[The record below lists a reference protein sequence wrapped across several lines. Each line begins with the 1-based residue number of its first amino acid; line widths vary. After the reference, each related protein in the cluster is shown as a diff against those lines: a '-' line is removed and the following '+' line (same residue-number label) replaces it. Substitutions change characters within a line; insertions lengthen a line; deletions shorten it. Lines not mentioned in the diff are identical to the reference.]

1 MTTPRFW
8 TVSPGGNDTSE
19 KPKDHDHTTLASNAD
34 CQRNR
39 SRRSDAG
46 DYELRDGSAT
56 HRSSQRS
63 DSPGT
68 GTVSPDAT
76 AIPVARAVCCPKG
89 HDDC

>member
-34 CQRNR
+34 CQEKP

-46 DYELRDGSAT
+46 DYELRDGWRRIVKST
-56 HRSSQRS
+56 LR
-63 DSPGT
+63 
-68 GTVSPDAT
+68 
-76 AIPVARAVCCPKG
+76 
-89 HDDC
+89 